1 VGDQHPLIADANVL
15 IDYMVSDRFILGLL
29 ARHVG
34 PLYVAVPV
42 LDKVDQLSAG
52 ECERL
57 GMTLVDPT
65 TEELVEA
72 GEGRPGLAFDDT
84 VCMILARDNHWRCV
98 TNDRALRRACSAE
111 GVDVLWGLEA
121 MLLLVHAGALGAE
134 DACVVA
140 SKIRLT
146 NPAFIT
152 EKIVSEFRARARRA
166 SGKPERK
173 KGGQH
178 G

>member
-1 VGDQHPLIADANVL
+1 MSDQPPLIADANVL
-15 IDYMVSDRFILGLL
+15 IDYMESDRFILGLM

-34 PLYVAVPV
+34 SLYVAIPV

-57 GMTLVDPT
+57 GITLVDPT

-72 GEGRPGLAFDDT
+72 GEGRAGLAFDDT
-84 VCMILARDNHWRCV
+84 VCVIMARDNHWRCV
-98 TNDRALRRACSAE
+98 TNDRALRRVCTAE
-111 GVDVLWGLEA
+111 GVGVLWGLEV
-121 MLLLVHAGALGAE
+121 MLPLVQTGALGAE
-134 DACVVA
+134 DACLVA
-140 SKIRLT
+140 NKIQLV

-152 EKIVSEFRARARRA
+152 AKIVSEFESKARRIT
-166 SGKPERK
+166 GKLERK

>member
-1 VGDQHPLIADANVL
+1 MSDQPPLIADANVL
-15 IDYMVSDRFILGLL
+15 IDYIESDRFILGLL

-72 GEGRPGLAFDDT
+72 GEGKAGLAFDDT
-84 VCMILARDNHWRCV
+84 VCVIMARDNLWRCV
-98 TNDRALRRACSAE
+98 TNDRALRRACTAE
-111 GVDVLWGLEA
+111 GVGVLWGLEV
-121 MLLLVHAGALGAE
+121 MLLLVQAGALGAE
-134 DACVVA
+134 DACLVA
-140 SKIRLT
+140 NKIQLA

-152 EKIVSEFRARARRA
+152 AKIVSEFETKARQTAKKLEQR
-166 SGKPERK
+166 

>member
-1 VGDQHPLIADANVL
+1 MSDQPPLIADANVL
-15 IDYMVSDRFILGLL
+15 IDYVESDRFILGLL
-29 ARHVG
+29 ARHMG

-57 GMTLVDPT
+57 GITLVDPT

-72 GEGRPGLAFDDT
+72 GEGKAGLAFDDAIC
-84 VCMILARDNHWRCV
+84 VIMARDNHWRCV
-98 TNDRALRRACSAE
+98 TNDRALRKACAAE
-111 GVDVLWGLEA
+111 GVGFLWGLEV
-121 MLLLVHAGALGAE
+121 MLPLVQAGALGAE
-134 DACVVA
+134 DACLVA
-140 SKIRLT
+140 RNIQLA

-152 EKIVSEFRARARRA
+152 AKIVTEFETRARRV
-166 SGKPERK
+166 SGKLEQE
-173 KGGQH
+173 KGDQH